1 METSANPYILY
12 GFLAFISVML
22 TVAVG
27 GLIRLSFVVGKQN
40 GQLNTLEARVGR
52 IEDKVDEN
60 GKAIADVRLEIAASS
75 ENIQRQ
81 IAASSE
87 NTQRQIA
94 TLSERIIEVRTLI
107 FGINE
112 RINLLMRH
120 RHDSMGQ
127 MYIVPEEM
135 PSD

>member
-12 GFLAFISVML
+12 GFLAFMSLILSI
-22 TVAVG
+22 VAG
-27 GLIRLSFVVGKQN
+27 GLIRLFFIVGKQN
-40 GQLNTLEARVGR
+40 GQLNSLEARVGR

-60 GKAIADVRLEIAASS
+60 GKAIADVRLE
-75 ENIQRQ
+75 

>member
-12 GFLAFISVML
+12 GFLAFMSLILSI
-22 TVAVG
+22 VAG
-27 GLIRLSFVVGKQN
+27 GLIRLFFIVGKQN
-40 GQLNTLEARVGR
+40 GQLNSL
-52 IEDKVDEN
+52 
-60 GKAIADVRLEIAASS
+60 IAQVNRLEGNVEENSKNIANGRLEVAALS

-81 IAASSE
+81 IATSSE